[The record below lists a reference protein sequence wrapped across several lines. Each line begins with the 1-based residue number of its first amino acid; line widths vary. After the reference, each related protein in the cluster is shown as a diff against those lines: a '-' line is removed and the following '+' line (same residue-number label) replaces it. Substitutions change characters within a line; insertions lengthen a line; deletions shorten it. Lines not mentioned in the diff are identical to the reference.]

1 MLWAKDQQIVGLK
14 KTIKKI
20 DFGPAVNMNKDT
32 IDKVRYAVRND
43 KFRTVKFIG
52 DETQLF
58 EVTEDILESFQWDDY
73 TFFEEEENE
82 TKEEKAQWDEYVSD
96 CDAAEAV
103 AYEQQCERLHFS
115 FN

>member
-1 MLWAKDQQIVGLK
+1 MNAPSFRFNYVERIKPNSYFGNFCIV
-14 KTIKKI
+14 
-20 DFGPAVNMNKDT
+20 
-32 IDKVRYAVRND
+32 ND
-43 KFRTVKFIG
+43 EGECF
-52 DETQLF
+52 ETF
-58 EVTEDILESFQWDDY
+58 SFDDVEKGY
-73 TFFEEEENE
+73 QVWLTYL